1 MAKTHT
7 HTHTSEEVT
16 SENEKEESV
25 QYIHNTTPDVVA
37 GSSKNL
43 GGC

>member
-1 MAKTHT
+1 MAK
-7 HTHTSEEVT
+7 THTSEEVT

-25 QYIHNTTPDVVA
+25 GYILNTTTDVLA
-37 GSSKNL
+37 GSSKNS